1 MQSALNSSKM
11 ENNKTTFKKIE
22 YYGGLITLA
31 LLVFRFVFGTA
42 LNGLLITALVL
53 MAIYYMWFGFF
64 IFNRASLRDLA
75 TPKSRSKFTPFM
87 IASGILMSLIYSFCT
102 IAIIYGIYFYQA
114 MNFMLATGFFFVL
127 FATSFTLVYHR
138 LNKEDAA
145 YLRQFYRR
153 SAILGLFC
161 LFMWLTPVDTRL
173 QILFR
178 KHPDFIEA
186 YKDYHA
192 NPGDTQAE
200 ERLKAARSLFR

>member
-1 MQSALNSSKM
+1 MDNY
-11 ENNKTTFKKIE
+11 NTVFKKIE
-22 YYGGLITLA
+22 FYMGLITIG
-31 LLVFRFVFGTA
+31 LVAFRFAFGTA

-64 IFNRASLRDLA
+64 IFNRASLVDLA

-87 IASGILMSLIYSFCT
+87 VASGILMGLIYSFCT
-102 IAIIYGIYFYQA
+102 IAIIYGIYFYQG
-114 MNFMLATGFFFVL
+114 MNFMLAAGFFFVV

-138 LNKEDAA
+138 LNRQDAP

-161 LFMWLTPVDTRL
+161 LFMWITPVDARL
-173 QILFR
+173 QLLFR

-186 YKDYHA
+186 FKNYRT
-192 NPGDTQAE
+192 NPDDPQAE
-200 ERLKAARSLFR
+200 ERLKNARSLFR